1 MDPKFCAYGVE
12 KWFTEFEIYI
22 VYTYLRSKRT
32 STDCTGYQILDP
44 RLVTKGH
51 KLNQSFHST
60 LVCYTLVSKQ
70 VKKEQVIERRIKV
83 VIHDLYILIKRWGL
97 LQANSNNISFISNIT
112 IFFDISLNTYI
123 PDQIATNQLPKL
135 C

>member
-1 MDPKFCAYGVE
+1 MDPKFCAYRVE

-60 LVCYTLVSKQ
+60 LVSKK

-83 VIHDLYILIKRWGL
+83 VIHDLYILIKRRGL